1 MLKSV
6 PFPGFILSK
15 RIRYQSTSARVY
27 AKASLFSI
35 NPAGSTG
42 RPQGLIRP
50 VFDADPC
57 MALNDAQGSRVD
69 FITSNATKA
78 AGDDRKVVSEKDAGR
93 GYAEGN
99 HIGNRLHP
107 FGNI

>member
-1 MLKSV
+1 
-6 PFPGFILSK
+6 
-15 RIRYQSTSARVY
+15 
-27 AKASLFSI
+27 
-35 NPAGSTG
+35 
-42 RPQGLIRP
+42 
-50 VFDADPC
+50 
-57 MALNDAQGSRVD
+57 MALNDAQASRVD